1 MIGAPSTT
9 ALRTKPIIG
18 WRAWYVY
25 DRYVFRDAH
34 DAPYLGSVAIPTAWP
49 RAAALVAHASPL
61 REREAGIHA
70 YRSLAHAWDEFS
82 SSWGGDLVLGSVALW
97 GMTVEHELGY
107 RAQYGYPQELLLP
120 LEPWDPWGPWAD
132 PETVRAL
139 ARVYGCEVRP
149 LADIL
154 GTDLNLTGM
163 TIDAMSSWFRIPVD
177 DGWYLGF
184 VFDRRRNPSLDLEQ
198 VGRQAVAITHHR
210 YIHLEP
216 GCGDGA
222 VAVVIPEQRA
232 VAVFAGDVVGNGTG
246 AARILRAALGEW
258 AVPYASDAAHGA
270 RAKLARAMIT
280 HYARAHV
287 RAANETGAPS

>member
-1 MIGAPSTT
+1 MIGAPSSSAE
-9 ALRTKPIIG
+9 ALRIQPIIG
-18 WRAWYVY
+18 WRAWYVCR
-25 DRYVFRDAH
+25 DRNFTPQLWSVVHAL
-34 DAPYLGSVAIPTAWP
+34 PWPSGSP
-49 RAAALVAHASPL
+49 LVAHALPTSLPK
-61 REREAGIHA
+61 AGIYA
-70 YRSLAHAWDEFS
+70 YRSPELAVDEFAS
-82 SSWGGDLVLGSVALW
+82 SDWGVGLVLGSVALW
-97 GMTVEHELGY
+97 GTVVEHERGY
-107 RAQYGYPQELLLP
+107 RAQYAYPQELLLP
-120 LEPWDPWGPWAD
+120 LEPWDPRGPWAD
-132 PETVRAL
+132 PDAVRAL
-139 ARVYGCEVRP
+139 ARAYGAEVRP

-154 GTDLNLTGM
+154 NTDLNLTGM

-184 VFDRRRNPSLDLEQ
+184 VFDRRRNPRLDLEQ
-198 VGRQAVAITHHR
+198 VGRQAAAYTHGHR
-210 YIHLEP
+210 YIHIEP

-287 RAANETGAPS
+287 RAANETG